1 MIINE
6 TTKKAIKQY
15 MKNSIS
21 SKLDFPSDFP
31 VPVLTKS
38 SDNGFIKS
46 LTIIF
51 FDEKKNTTV
60 KVSMTHGKTFKHV
73 KSFKNHKNSKSMT
86 KYFVNKTRGFRV
98 GCISIDDFIDV
109 YLNEILNKK

>member
-21 SKLDFPSDFP
+21 SKLDFPHDFP
-31 VPVLTKS
+31 IPVLMKE

-46 LTIIF
+46 LTVIF
-51 FDEKKNTTV
+51 FDENNDTTV
-60 KVSMTHGKTFKHV
+60 KVAMTHGKTFKHV
-73 KSFKNHKNSKSMT
+73 KSFKKHKNTRSMT
-86 KYFVNKTRGFRV
+86 NYFRKKTRGFQVR
-98 GCISIDDFIDV
+98 CISIDDFIDV
-109 YLNEILNKK
+109 YLNEILNKE